1 MPRAETEPPVIDPEV
16 LLAGKEPEFRQERA
30 RKSYYALVEAAMQ
43 LFGKLGFDAVGTP
56 EISEA
61 AGVSVG
67 TFYRYFD
74 DKHAIYI
81 EVARR
86 TMLEA
91 YRESLAG
98 LKPQLFVGRGRHE
111 AITAATAHVI
121 DGVLARQGLSR
132 SITEMAMRDPH
143 VAKLRRALE
152 RLSVKQMAQLIAQ
165 VVPRSVVPDPEVT
178 AFVIFTAV
186 MESAYALVRQF
197 EPPKLAP
204 PQVIATL
211 ATFVE
216 RMLFPGH

>member
-1 MPRAETEPPVIDPEV
+1 MPDTRDVEV
-16 LLAGKEPEFRQERA
+16 LLGPGKEPEFRQERA
-30 RKSYYALVEAAMQ
+30 RKSYYALIDAATE
-43 LFGKLGFDAVGTP
+43 LFGKLGYDAVGTP
-56 EISEA
+56 EIAEA

-67 TFYRYFD
+67 TFYRYFP

-98 LKPQLFVGRGRHE
+98 LAPHLFVGRGRHE
-111 AITAATAHVI
+111 AITAACRHVI
-121 DGVLARQGLSR
+121 EGVIQRQGLTR
-132 SITEMAMRDPH
+132 SFTEMAMRDPH

-152 RLSVKQMAQLIAQ
+152 RLSVKQMASLIGA
-165 VVPRSVVPDPEVT
+165 VVPRHVAHDPEVT

-197 EPPKLAP
+197 EPPRHAP
-204 PQVIATL
+204 KELIATL
-211 ATFVE
+211 ATFIE
-216 RMLFPGH
+216 RTLFPREG